1 MEQDATPQSRIP
13 TNIADEMRQ
22 SYMDYAMSVIIG
34 RALPDV
40 RDGLKP
46 ANRRVLYGM
55 QQMGLQPGRPYRKCA
70 KIVGEVMG
78 NYHPHGDQ
86 AIYDTLVRMAQPF
99 NMRAPLVDGQGNF
112 GSVDGDPPAAQRYT
126 EARLT
131 RLGASMME
139 DIEKETVD
147 FQPTYDDSSVE
158 PTVLPTVL
166 PNLLVN
172 GAAGIAV
179 GMATNIPPHNLGE
192 VVDAI
197 TFLLE
202 NQDLT
207 PDERLE
213 ATIARIH
220 GPDFPTAGFI
230 MGREGILQAYR
241 TGRGSVVMRARAEIE
256 VRKNDRESIV
266 ITEIPYQVNKARLIE
281 KIADL
286 ARDERVRGIADVRD
300 ESDRQGMRIV
310 VDVKKGEPAQVVLNN
325 LYKHTPLQDTFGVI
339 FLAIVDQRPRVL
351 NILEAC
357 ELFIDF
363 RRDVVR
369 RRTAYELRKAEARAH
384 VLEGFAIA
392 LDHLDE
398 VIALI
403 RAARTP
409 EVAKQGLLARF
420 ALSEIQADEILK
432 LQLQRL
438 TGLER
443 QKIVDELAELRPA
456 HRRPQGHPRLA
467 EADRRDR
474 RRRAAAGA
482 RRARATRAAR
492 RSWAPRTRSRS
503 RTSSR
508 TRTWRSRSRTR
519 GYIKRTSITSYR
531 AQRRGGRGRMGM
543 KTKDED
549 FVSNLFIASTHSYIL
564 IFTNRGRIYWLKV
577 HEIPDVG
584 PQGKGKAIVNL
595 VQLQAGEKIAA
606 FCAVRDFGS
615 GRLRAPRHPPGHRQ
629 EDRARRLLEPAPL
642 AGSSPS
648 RSRTDD
654 QLIDAVLTSGED
666 ELLIGT
672 ATGMAIHFSEKDVR
686 PMGRTAYGV
695 KGIELDEGDAVVSLA
710 GGPGGRHRPDRD
722 PQRLR
727 QADDP
732 RRVPHPE
739 PGRQGAHRHQGLRS
753 QRARGGGE
761 LPAGRR
767 TGDADHRKGYDH
779 PAEHGGDLDDRP
791 QHPGCPPDPARRG
804 RPPRLGRPPGRT
816 RRRRREPGGPG
827 GRGSRS
833 VQGGSMRERT
843 TALAVALGLAVAGL
857 ACSSPE
863 KNVVNQYFGALRA
876 NDQGTLTSFAMV
888 AFDQKVDDFKVVS
901 VGPGTTTPA
910 TLPDLVKKAA
920 EVEAQQKANEK
931 EYRAWGNDLAV
942 YPKLDRMRD
951 VAVEGRQDA
960 GRPAGDRGQVRR
972 VPGEGPRAQEGR
984 VRRQGRGRAREAQR
998 RALRRP
1004 GRRHRDPRP
1013 ARCSRRTWTS
1023 T

>member
-1 MEQDATPQSRIP
+1 MEQDTTPQSRIP

-158 PTVLPTVL
+158 PAVLPTVL

-192 VVDAI
+192 VVDAL

-202 NQDLT
+202 NRDLT
-207 PDERLE
+207 PDERIE
-213 ATIARIH
+213 GVIARIQ

-256 VRKNDRESIV
+256 VRKNERESIV

-300 ESDRQGMRIV
+300 ESDRQGMRVV

-351 NILEAC
+351 NVLDAC

-369 RRTAYELRKAEARAH
+369 RRTAYELRRAEARAH
-384 VLEGFAIA
+384 VLEGYKIA

-398 VIALI
+398 VITLI
-403 RAARTP
+403 RAARSP
-409 EVAKQGLLARF
+409 EVAKQGLLSRF

-443 QKIVDELAELRPA
+443 QKIVDELDELRLRIVDLRDILGSAKRIDVIIGEELRQVRDA
-456 HRRPQGHPRLA
+456 HADPRRTQIVGAANEIAVEDLI
-467 EADRRDR
+467 ADEDV
-474 RRRAAAGA
+474 AISI
-482 RRARATRAAR
+482 TH
-492 RSWAPRTRSRS
+492 S
-503 RTSSR
+503 
-508 TRTWRSRSRTR
+508 

-564 IFTNRGRIYWLKV
+564 IFTDRGRIYWLKV

-595 VQLQAGEKIAA
+595 VQLQGGEKLAA

-615 GRLRAPRHPPGHRQ
+615 GGFVLLATRRGIVKKTELAAFSNPRPSGIIALSV
-629 EDRARRLLEPAPL
+629 ED
-642 AGSSPS
+642 G
-648 RSRTDD
+648 D

-672 ATGMAIHFSEKDVR
+672 ETGMAIHFSEKDAR

-695 KGIELDEGDAVVSLA
+695 KGIALDEGDAVVSLQVVRA
-710 GGPGGRHRPDRD
+710 GGTVLTVTRNGYGKRTTLDEYRIQSRGGKGLIDIKASDRNGPVVGVKFLRGEEQVMLITEKGMIIRLNTAEISTIGRNTQGVRLIQLEDGDHLVSVARLAEREDDDESLGDPMGGGPGASKED
-722 PQRLR
+722 P
-727 QADDP
+727 
-732 RRVPHPE
+732 
-739 PGRQGAHRHQGLRS
+739 
-753 QRARGGGE
+753 
-761 LPAGRR
+761 
-767 TGDADHRKGYDH
+767 
-779 PAEHGGDLDDRP
+779 
-791 QHPGCPPDPARRG
+791 
-804 RPPRLGRPPGRT
+804 
-816 RRRRREPGGPG
+816 
-827 GRGSRS
+827 
-833 VQGGSMRERT
+833 
-843 TALAVALGLAVAGL
+843 
-857 ACSSPE
+857 
-863 KNVVNQYFGALRA
+863 
-876 NDQGTLTSFAMV
+876 
-888 AFDQKVDDFKVVS
+888 
-901 VGPGTTTPA
+901 
-910 TLPDLVKKAA
+910 
-920 EVEAQQKANEK
+920 
-931 EYRAWGNDLAV
+931 
-942 YPKLDRMRD
+942 
-951 VAVEGRQDA
+951 
-960 GRPAGDRGQVRR
+960 
-972 VPGEGPRAQEGR
+972 
-984 VRRQGRGRAREAQR
+984 
-998 RALRRP
+998 
-1004 GRRHRDPRP
+1004 
-1013 ARCSRRTWTS
+1013 
-1023 T
+1023 

>member
-1 MEQDATPQSRIP
+1 MEQDLTPHSRIP

-55 QQMGLQPGRPYRKCA
+55 QQMGLQPGRPPRKCA

-99 NMRAPLVDGQGNF
+99 NMRGLLVDGQGNF
-112 GSVDGDPPAAQRYT
+112 GSVDGDPAAAQRYT

-139 DIEKETVD
+139 DIERDTVD
-147 FQPTYDDSSVE
+147 YQPTYDDSSVE

-202 NQDLT
+202 NRDLT

-213 ATIARIH
+213 GVIARIH

-230 MGREGILQAYR
+230 MGGEGILQAYR

-300 ESDRQGMRIV
+300 ESDRQGMRVV

-325 LYKHTPLQDTFGVI
+325 LYKHTQLQDTFGVI

-351 NILEAC
+351 NILDAC
-357 ELFIDF
+357 ELFVDF

-384 VLEGFAIA
+384 VLEGYKVA

-409 EVAKQGLLARF
+409 EIARQGLLARF

-443 QKIVDELAELRPA
+443 QKIVDELAELVLRIADLRDILASAKRIDAIIGEELKAIREA
-456 HRRPQGHPRLA
+456 HGDPRRTQIVGAANEIAVEDLI
-467 EADRRDR
+467 ADEDV
-474 RRRAAAGA
+474 AISI
-482 RRARATRAAR
+482 TH
-492 RSWAPRTRSRS
+492 S
-503 RTSSR
+503 
-508 TRTWRSRSRTR
+508 

-595 VQLQAGEKIAA
+595 VQLTGGEKLAA

-615 GRLRAPRHPPGHRQ
+615 GGFVLLATRRGIVKKTELAAFSNPRPSGIIALSI
-629 EDRARRLLEPAPL
+629 ED
-642 AGSSPS
+642 G
-648 RSRTDD
+648 D

-672 ATGMAIHFSEKDVR
+672 ESGMAIHFSEKDAR

-695 KGIELDEGDAVVSLA
+695 KGIELDEGDAVVSLQVVRA
-710 GGPGGRHRPDRD
+710 GGTVLTVTRNGYGKRTTLDEYRIQSRGGKGLIDIKASDRNGPVVGVNFLRGEEQVMLITEKGMIIRLNTAEISTIGRNTQGVRLIQLEEGDHLVSVARLAEREDDDESLGDPTGGGPG
-722 PQRLR
+722 
-727 QADDP
+727 ASKE
-732 RRVPHPE
+732 E
-739 PGRQGAHRHQGLRS
+739 P
-753 QRARGGGE
+753 
-761 LPAGRR
+761 
-767 TGDADHRKGYDH
+767 
-779 PAEHGGDLDDRP
+779 
-791 QHPGCPPDPARRG
+791 
-804 RPPRLGRPPGRT
+804 
-816 RRRRREPGGPG
+816 
-827 GRGSRS
+827 
-833 VQGGSMRERT
+833 
-843 TALAVALGLAVAGL
+843 
-857 ACSSPE
+857 
-863 KNVVNQYFGALRA
+863 
-876 NDQGTLTSFAMV
+876 
-888 AFDQKVDDFKVVS
+888 
-901 VGPGTTTPA
+901 
-910 TLPDLVKKAA
+910 
-920 EVEAQQKANEK
+920 
-931 EYRAWGNDLAV
+931 
-942 YPKLDRMRD
+942 
-951 VAVEGRQDA
+951 
-960 GRPAGDRGQVRR
+960 
-972 VPGEGPRAQEGR
+972 
-984 VRRQGRGRAREAQR
+984 
-998 RALRRP
+998 
-1004 GRRHRDPRP
+1004 
-1013 ARCSRRTWTS
+1013 
-1023 T
+1023 